1 MSAPNHIPLTRPTLD
16 DATIQGVVEVLR
28 SGWITSGPQV
38 KAFEAALSAHCG
50 GRPVRAF
57 NSGTCTME
65 IALRIAGIG
74 PGHEV
79 ITTPLTWVATSNV
92 ILAVGAR
99 PVFVDLDPA
108 TRNLDL
114 GRVEAAITS
123 ATRAI
128 MPVDLAGLP
137 VDRDR
142 LHALAKKHQLRVIED
157 AAQSFGSTW
166 QGKPIGALGD
176 FVSFSF
182 HPNKNITAI
191 EGGALVLND
200 EREAKLA
207 EQYRLQG
214 VVRTGLDGMECE
226 IVGGKFNL
234 TDVAARVGL
243 GQLPHLVEF
252 TERRRVL
259 ARAYLAKFEAA
270 GASQLG
276 LGLPLPNFTDAN
288 WHMFQ
293 VMLPEERLTVKRAA
307 IMEQLQASGIGSGV
321 HYPAIHLFKLY
332 RKLGWKDGDFPHA
345 EYAGRNILTLPLFPA
360 MADADVP
367 RVVDALMG
375 IIRQNLKP

>member
-166 QGKPIGALGD
+166 QGKPIGSSAL
-176 FVSFSF
+176 S
-182 HPNKNITAI
+182 H
-191 EGGALVLND
+191 
-200 EREAKLA
+200 
-207 EQYRLQG
+207 
-214 VVRTGLDGMECE
+214 
-226 IVGGKFNL
+226 
-234 TDVAARVGL
+234 
-243 GQLPHLVEF
+243 
-252 TERRRVL
+252 
-259 ARAYLAKFEAA
+259 
-270 GASQLG
+270 
-276 LGLPLPNFTDAN
+276 
-288 WHMFQ
+288 
-293 VMLPEERLTVKRAA
+293 
-307 IMEQLQASGIGSGV
+307 
-321 HYPAIHLFKLY
+321 
-332 RKLGWKDGDFPHA
+332 
-345 EYAGRNILTLPLFPA
+345 
-360 MADADVP
+360 
-367 RVVDALMG
+367 
-375 IIRQNLKP
+375 